1 MERGSDCV
9 GLGVS
14 RAAARA
20 TVIPSVS
27 KQLQWSET
35 LGGFS
40 DSEALR
46 GNSALTDLQ
55 REERVFVS
63 LQTFTLSTD
72 VNL

>member
-14 RAAARA
+14 QAATSE
-20 TVIPSVS
+20 TVIPLVS
-27 KQLQWSET
+27 KRLQWSGT

-63 LQTFTLSTD
+63 ADLHTFH
-72 VNL
+72 